1 MFTFFSKLLYNF
13 YGGIMDFLKNI
24 KNKTLIIVEDN
35 LKNKILEMI
44 DKQNKLINLKILTIT
59 EFYKRYFFDYNK
71 ETLYYLNKNYNLSVS
86 NSKMYLDNIKYVI
99 NKESDNQN
107 IIKLQKM
114 YQDLKNN
121 NLLIFDNLFKTYL
134 KSFDLIV
141 LNKDSL
147 EPFIIN
153 ILEEFNPTYYDLET
167 KDYGDIPVYEF
178 KTIEEEVAFVF
189 NQISSLLKKGINQKN
204 IKLMNVTS
212 EYQSFLRRF
221 SFLYNIK
228 ISDIE
233 KTSIYATTI
242 TKEVLEKIKNKSSKE
257 EILSYLDKYKDKD
270 IYMQIFNILNQF
282 YFLDDLNSAYSLIVD
297 DFKNTYLKE
306 PKYLEEIQILP
317 VNSYLVNE
325 DDYVF
330 LMGFNLENIP
340 KTYKD
345 IDYLNDSLKKEL
357 GLFTSLE
364 KNKLEH
370 NCVLKHIKNIN
381 NLTITLKLVDP
392 YNTYYPSN
400 LLEELEIIKKNT
412 SNINTTSNLY
422 NKIKLTNNLDLM
434 LKYGTKLDDTTT
446 LFNTYQDISY
456 MTYDNT
462 FKGLKNYSSKNINLS
477 YSSLN
482 NYYHCKFRY
491 YIDNILK
498 LNIYEDTFKIYIG
511 NLFHFVLSKIFEP
524 NFDFDYT
531 YNEFLKDKEF
541 SKKEL
546 FYLTILKEELK
557 DLINI
562 ILNQHSLSGL
572 NKVKLESTINIKFDN
587 DNFKGIIDKIM
598 YKEKDNNTYI
608 SLIDYKTGNPSLD
621 MSNLQYGIDM
631 QLPIYVYL
639 VKKSKMFTNPQIIGF
654 YFQKILHEK
663 LSYDSKKTFDEANL
677 DNLKLMGYSIND
689 PYLVSMF
696 DSSYEN
702 SQMIKGMKITSKG
715 FAHYS
720 KVLSEDAINN
730 LVDIVDLKIQEAFKS
745 IKEGNFNINPK
756 VIKGENIVCS
766 FCSYKDLCFKTG
778 KDLVYLEGNDDLS
791 YLEGGENA

>member
-1 MFTFFSKLLYNF
+1 
-13 YGGIMDFLKNI
+13 MDFLKNI

-35 LKNKILEMI
+35 LKNKILEII

-71 ETLYYLNKNYNLSVS
+71 ETLYYLCKNYNLSVS

-99 NKESDNQN
+99 NKESNNQN
-107 IIKLQKM
+107 IIKLQEM

-141 LNKDSL
+141 LNKDNL

-153 ILEEFNPTYYDLET
+153 ILEEFNPTYYNLET

-221 SFLYNIK
+221 SFFYNIK

-282 YFLDDLNSAYSLIVD
+282 YFLDDLNLAYSLIVD

-317 VNSYLVNE
+317 VNSYLVSE

-330 LMGFNLENIP
+330 LIGFNLENIP

-370 NCVLKHIKNIN
+370 STVLKHIKNIN

-400 LLEELEIIKKNT
+400 LLEELEITKKNT

-572 NKVKLESTINIKFDN
+572 NKVKLESTINIKFNN

-608 SLIDYKTGNPSLD
+608 SLVDYKTGTPKTD
-621 MSNLQYGIDM
+621 MTNLKYGLDM

-639 VKKSKMFTNPQIIGF
+639 VKKSNIFLNPKIIGF
-654 YFQKILHEK
+654 YLEQILPEK
-663 LSYDSKKTFDEANL
+663 FNYDPKKEYLEIKNDK
-677 DNLKLMGYSIND
+677 LKLTGYSIND

-696 DSSYEN
+696 DSTYEN
-702 SQMIKGMKITSKG
+702 SKMIKGMKMTSKG
-715 FAHYS
+715 FSHYT
-720 KVLSEDAINN
+720 KVLSFDAIDN
-730 LVDIVDLKIQEAFKS
+730 LVIVVETKIKEAFLS
-745 IKEGNFNINPK
+745 IKNGDFTIDPK
-756 VIKGENIVCS
+756 VIKGENIGCS
-766 FCSYKDLCFKTG
+766 FCSYSDLCFKTG
-778 KDLVYLEGNDDLS
+778 KDLVYLEEENDLS
-791 YLEGGENA
+791 YLEVDDA

>member
-1 MFTFFSKLLYNF
+1 
-13 YGGIMDFLKNI
+13 MDFLKNI

-35 LKNKILEMI
+35 LKNKILEII

-71 ETLYYLNKNYNLSVS
+71 ETLYYLSKNYNLSVS

-99 NKESDNQN
+99 NKESNNQN
-107 IIKLQKM
+107 IIKLQEM

-141 LNKDSL
+141 LNKDNL

-153 ILEEFNPTYYDLET
+153 ILEEFNPTYYNLET

-282 YFLDDLNSAYSLIVD
+282 YFLGDLNLAYSLIVD

-330 LMGFNLENIP
+330 LIGFNLENIP

-370 NCVLKHIKNIN
+370 STVLKHIKNIN

-400 LLEELEIIKKNT
+400 LLEELEITKKNT

-531 YNEFLKDKEF
+531 YNDFLKDKEF

-572 NKVKLESTINIKFDN
+572 NKVKLESTINIKFNN

-608 SLIDYKTGNPSLD
+608 SLVDYKTGTPKTD
-621 MSNLQYGIDM
+621 MTNLKYGLDM

-639 VKKSKMFTNPQIIGF
+639 VKKSNIFLNPKIIGF
-654 YFQKILHEK
+654 YLEQILPEK
-663 LSYDSKKTFDEANL
+663 FNYDPKKEYLEIKNDK
-677 DNLKLMGYSIND
+677 LKLTGYSIND

-696 DSSYEN
+696 DSTYEN
-702 SQMIKGMKITSKG
+702 SKMIKGMKMTSKG
-715 FAHYS
+715 FSHYT
-720 KVLSEDAINN
+720 KVLSFDAIDN
-730 LVDIVDLKIQEAFKS
+730 LVIVVETKIKEAFLS
-745 IKEGNFNINPK
+745 IKNGDFTIDPK
-756 VIKGENIVCS
+756 VIKGENIGCS
-766 FCSYKDLCFKTG
+766 FCSYSDLCFKTG
-778 KDLVYLEGNDDLS
+778 KDLVYLEEENDLS
-791 YLEGGENA
+791 YLEVDDA

>member
-1 MFTFFSKLLYNF
+1 
-13 YGGIMDFLKNI
+13 MDFLKNI

-35 LKNKILEMI
+35 LKNKILEII

-71 ETLYYLNKNYNLSVS
+71 ETLYYLCKNYNLSVS

-99 NKESDNQN
+99 NKESNNQN
-107 IIKLQKM
+107 IIKLQEM

-141 LNKDSL
+141 LNKDNL

-282 YFLDDLNSAYSLIVD
+282 YFLDDLNLAYSLIVD

-317 VNSYLVNE
+317 VNSYLVSE

-330 LMGFNLENIP
+330 LIGFNLENIP

-370 NCVLKHIKNIN
+370 STVLKHIKNIN

-572 NKVKLESTINIKFDN
+572 NKVKLESTINIKFNN

-608 SLIDYKTGNPSLD
+608 SLVDYKTGTPKTD
-621 MSNLQYGIDM
+621 MTNLKYGLDM

-639 VKKSKMFTNPQIIGF
+639 VKKSNIFLNPKIIGF
-654 YFQKILHEK
+654 YLEQILPEK
-663 LSYDSKKTFDEANL
+663 FNYDPKKEYLEIKNDK
-677 DNLKLMGYSIND
+677 LKLTGYSIND

-696 DSSYEN
+696 DSTYEN
-702 SQMIKGMKITSKG
+702 SKMIKGMKMTSKG
-715 FAHYS
+715 FSHYT
-720 KVLSEDAINN
+720 KVLSFDAIDN
-730 LVDIVDLKIQEAFKS
+730 LVIVVEAKIKEAFLS
-745 IKEGNFNINPK
+745 IKNGDFTIDPK
-756 VIKGENIVCS
+756 VIKGENIGCS
-766 FCSYKDLCFKTG
+766 FCSYSDLCFKTG
-778 KDLVYLEGNDDLS
+778 KDLVYLEEENDLS
-791 YLEGGENA
+791 YLEVDDA

>member
-1 MFTFFSKLLYNF
+1 
-13 YGGIMDFLKNI
+13 
-24 KNKTLIIVEDN
+24 
-35 LKNKILEMI
+35 
-44 DKQNKLINLKILTIT
+44 
-59 EFYKRYFFDYNK
+59 
-71 ETLYYLNKNYNLSVS
+71 
-86 NSKMYLDNIKYVI
+86 
-99 NKESDNQN
+99 
-107 IIKLQKM
+107 
-114 YQDLKNN
+114 
-121 NLLIFDNLFKTYL
+121 
-134 KSFDLIV
+134 
-141 LNKDSL
+141 
-147 EPFIIN
+147 
-153 ILEEFNPTYYDLET
+153 
-167 KDYGDIPVYEF
+167 
-178 KTIEEEVAFVF
+178 
-189 NQISSLLKKGINQKN
+189 
-204 IKLMNVTS
+204 
-212 EYQSFLRRF
+212 
-221 SFLYNIK
+221 
-228 ISDIE
+228 
-233 KTSIYATTI
+233 
-242 TKEVLEKIKNKSSKE
+242 
-257 EILSYLDKYKDKD
+257 
-270 IYMQIFNILNQF
+270 MQIFNILNQF
-282 YFLDDLNSAYSLIVD
+282 YFLDDLNLAYSLIVD

-317 VNSYLVNE
+317 VNSYLVSE

-330 LMGFNLENIP
+330 LIGFNLENIP

-370 NCVLKHIKNIN
+370 STVLKHIKNIN

-400 LLEELEIIKKNT
+400 LLEELEITKKNT

-462 FKGLKNYSSKNINLS
+462 FKGLKKYSSKNINLS

-572 NKVKLESTINIKFDN
+572 NKVKLESTINIKFNN

-608 SLIDYKTGNPSLD
+608 SLVDYKTGTPKTD
-621 MSNLQYGIDM
+621 MTNLKYGLDM

-639 VKKSKMFTNPQIIGF
+639 VK
-654 YFQKILHEK
+654 
-663 LSYDSKKTFDEANL
+663 
-677 DNLKLMGYSIND
+677 
-689 PYLVSMF
+689 
-696 DSSYEN
+696 
-702 SQMIKGMKITSKG
+702 
-715 FAHYS
+715 
-720 KVLSEDAINN
+720 
-730 LVDIVDLKIQEAFKS
+730 
-745 IKEGNFNINPK
+745 
-756 VIKGENIVCS
+756 
-766 FCSYKDLCFKTG
+766 
-778 KDLVYLEGNDDLS
+778 
-791 YLEGGENA
+791 

>member
-1 MFTFFSKLLYNF
+1 
-13 YGGIMDFLKNI
+13 MDFLKNI

-35 LKNKILEMI
+35 LKNKILEII

-71 ETLYYLNKNYNLSVS
+71 ETLYYLSKNYNLSVS

-99 NKESDNQN
+99 NKESNNQN
-107 IIKLQKM
+107 IIKLQEM

-141 LNKDSL
+141 LNKDNL

-153 ILEEFNPTYYDLET
+153 ILEEFNPTYYNLET

-282 YFLDDLNSAYSLIVD
+282 YFLDDLNLAYSLIVD

-330 LMGFNLENIP
+330 LIGFNLENIP

-370 NCVLKHIKNIN
+370 STVLKHIKNIN

-456 MTYDNT
+456 MAYDNT

-491 YIDNILK
+491 YIDSILK

-531 YNEFLKDKEF
+531 YNDFLKDKEF

-572 NKVKLESTINIKFDN
+572 NKVKLESTINIKFNN

-608 SLIDYKTGNPSLD
+608 SLVDYKTGTPKTD
-621 MSNLQYGIDM
+621 MTNLKYGLDM

-639 VKKSKMFTNPQIIGF
+639 VKKSNIFLNPKIIGF
-654 YFQKILHEK
+654 YLEQILPEK
-663 LSYDSKKTFDEANL
+663 FNYDPKKEYLEIKNDK
-677 DNLKLMGYSIND
+677 LKLTGYSIND

-696 DSSYEN
+696 DSTYEN
-702 SQMIKGMKITSKG
+702 SKMIKGMKMTSKG
-715 FAHYS
+715 FSHYT
-720 KVLSEDAINN
+720 KVLSFDAIDN
-730 LVDIVDLKIQEAFKS
+730 LVIVVETKIKEAFLS
-745 IKEGNFNINPK
+745 IKNGDFTIDPK
-756 VIKGENIVCS
+756 VIKGENIGCS
-766 FCSYKDLCFKTG
+766 FCSYSDLCFKTG
-778 KDLVYLEGNDDLS
+778 KDLVYLEEENDLS
-791 YLEGGENA
+791 YLEVDDA

>member
-1 MFTFFSKLLYNF
+1 
-13 YGGIMDFLKNI
+13 MDFLKNI

-35 LKNKILEMI
+35 LKNKILEII

-71 ETLYYLNKNYNLSVS
+71 ETLYYLCKNYNLSVS

-99 NKESDNQN
+99 NKESNNQN
-107 IIKLQKM
+107 IIKLQEM

-141 LNKDSL
+141 LNKDNL

-153 ILEEFNPTYYDLET
+153 ILEEFNPTYYNLET

-282 YFLDDLNSAYSLIVD
+282 YFLDDLNLAYSLIVD

-317 VNSYLVNE
+317 VNSYLVSE

-330 LMGFNLENIP
+330 LIGFNLENIP

-370 NCVLKHIKNIN
+370 STVLKHIKNIN

-531 YNEFLKDKEF
+531 YNDFLKDKEF

-572 NKVKLESTINIKFDN
+572 NKVKLESTINIKFNN

-608 SLIDYKTGNPSLD
+608 SLVDYKTGTPKTD
-621 MSNLQYGIDM
+621 MTNLKYGLDM

-639 VKKSKMFTNPQIIGF
+639 VKKSNIFLNPKIIGF
-654 YFQKILHEK
+654 YLEQILPEK
-663 LSYDSKKTFDEANL
+663 FNYDPKKEYLEIKNDK
-677 DNLKLMGYSIND
+677 LKLTGYSIND

-696 DSSYEN
+696 DSTYEN
-702 SQMIKGMKITSKG
+702 SKMIKGMKMTSKG
-715 FAHYS
+715 FSHYT
-720 KVLSEDAINN
+720 KVLSFDAIDN
-730 LVDIVDLKIQEAFKS
+730 LVIVVETKIKEAFLS
-745 IKEGNFNINPK
+745 IKNGDFTIDPK
-756 VIKGENIVCS
+756 VIKGENIGCS
-766 FCSYKDLCFKTG
+766 FCSYSDLCFKTG
-778 KDLVYLEGNDDLS
+778 KDLVYLEEENDLS
-791 YLEGGENA
+791 YLEVDDA

>member
-1 MFTFFSKLLYNF
+1 
-13 YGGIMDFLKNI
+13 MDFLKNI

-35 LKNKILEMI
+35 LKNKILEII

-71 ETLYYLNKNYNLSVS
+71 ETLYYLCKNYNLSVS

-99 NKESDNQN
+99 NKESNNQN
-107 IIKLQKM
+107 IIKLQEM

-141 LNKDSL
+141 LNKDNL

-153 ILEEFNPTYYDLET
+153 ILEEFNPTYYNLET

-221 SFLYNIK
+221 SFFYNIK

-282 YFLDDLNSAYSLIVD
+282 YFLDDLNLAYSLIVD

-317 VNSYLVNE
+317 VNSYLVSE

-330 LMGFNLENIP
+330 LIGFNLENIP

-370 NCVLKHIKNIN
+370 STVLKHIKNIN

-400 LLEELEIIKKNT
+400 LLEELEITKKNT

-462 FKGLKNYSSKNINLS
+462 FKGLKKYSSKNINLS

-546 FYLTILKEELK
+546 FYLKILKEELK

-572 NKVKLESTINIKFDN
+572 NKVKLESTINIKFNN

-608 SLIDYKTGNPSLD
+608 SLVDYKTGTPKTD
-621 MSNLQYGIDM
+621 MTNLKYGLDM

-639 VKKSKMFTNPQIIGF
+639 VKKSNIFLNPKIIGF
-654 YFQKILHEK
+654 YLEQILPEK
-663 LSYDSKKTFDEANL
+663 FNYDPKKEYLEIKNDK
-677 DNLKLMGYSIND
+677 LKLTGYSIND

-696 DSSYEN
+696 DSTYEN
-702 SQMIKGMKITSKG
+702 SKMIKGMKMTSKG
-715 FAHYS
+715 FSHYT
-720 KVLSEDAINN
+720 KVLSFDAIDN
-730 LVDIVDLKIQEAFKS
+730 LVIVVETKIKEAFLS
-745 IKEGNFNINPK
+745 IKNGDFTIDPK
-756 VIKGENIVCS
+756 VIKGENIGCS
-766 FCSYKDLCFKTG
+766 FCSYSDLCFKTG
-778 KDLVYLEGNDDLS
+778 KDLVYLEEENDLS
-791 YLEGGENA
+791 YLEVDDA

>member
-1 MFTFFSKLLYNF
+1 
-13 YGGIMDFLKNI
+13 MDFLKNI

-35 LKNKILEMI
+35 LKNKILEII

-71 ETLYYLNKNYNLSVS
+71 ETLYYLCKNYNLSVS

-99 NKESDNQN
+99 NKESNNQN
-107 IIKLQKM
+107 IIKLQEM

-141 LNKDSL
+141 LNKDNL

-153 ILEEFNPTYYDLET
+153 ILEEFNPTYYNLET

-221 SFLYNIK
+221 SFFYNIK

-282 YFLDDLNSAYSLIVD
+282 YFLDDLNLAYSLIVD

-317 VNSYLVNE
+317 VNSYLVSE

-330 LMGFNLENIP
+330 LIGFNLENIP

-370 NCVLKHIKNIN
+370 STVLKHIKNIN

-400 LLEELEIIKKNT
+400 LLEELEITKKNT

-462 FKGLKNYSSKNINLS
+462 FKGLKKYSSKNINLS

-572 NKVKLESTINIKFDN
+572 NKVKLESTINIKFNN

-608 SLIDYKTGNPSLD
+608 SLVDYKTGTPKTD
-621 MSNLQYGIDM
+621 MTNLKYGLDM

-639 VKKSKMFTNPQIIGF
+639 VKKSNIFLNPKIIGF
-654 YFQKILHEK
+654 YLEQILPEK
-663 LSYDSKKTFDEANL
+663 FNYDPKKEYLEIKNDK
-677 DNLKLMGYSIND
+677 LKLTGYSIND

-696 DSSYEN
+696 DSTYEN
-702 SQMIKGMKITSKG
+702 SKMIKGMKMTSKG
-715 FAHYS
+715 FSHYT
-720 KVLSEDAINN
+720 KVLSFDAIDN
-730 LVDIVDLKIQEAFKS
+730 LVIVVETKIKEAFLS
-745 IKEGNFNINPK
+745 IKNGDFTIDPK
-756 VIKGENIVCS
+756 VIKGENIGCS
-766 FCSYKDLCFKTG
+766 FCSYSDLCFKTG
-778 KDLVYLEGNDDLS
+778 KDLVYLEEENDLS
-791 YLEGGENA
+791 YLEVDDA

>member
-1 MFTFFSKLLYNF
+1 
-13 YGGIMDFLKNI
+13 MDFLKNI

-608 SLIDYKTGNPSLD
+608 SLVDYKTGTPKTD
-621 MSNLQYGIDM
+621 MTNLKYGLDM

-639 VKKSKMFTNPQIIGF
+639 VKKSNIFLNPKIIGF
-654 YFQKILHEK
+654 YLEQILPEK
-663 LSYDSKKTFDEANL
+663 FNYDPKKEYLEIKNDK
-677 DNLKLMGYSIND
+677 LKLTGYSIND

-696 DSSYEN
+696 DSTYEN
-702 SQMIKGMKITSKG
+702 SKMIKGMKMTSKG
-715 FAHYS
+715 FSHYT
-720 KVLSEDAINN
+720 KVLSFDAIDN
-730 LVDIVDLKIQEAFKS
+730 LVIVVETKIKEAFLS
-745 IKEGNFNINPK
+745 IKNGDFTIDPK
-756 VIKGENIVCS
+756 VIKGENIGCS
-766 FCSYKDLCFKTG
+766 FCSYSDLCFKTG
-778 KDLVYLEGNDDLS
+778 KDLVYLEEENDLS
-791 YLEGGENA
+791 YLEVDDA

>member
-1 MFTFFSKLLYNF
+1 
-13 YGGIMDFLKNI
+13 MDFLKNI

-531 YNEFLKDKEF
+531 YKEFLKDKEF

-608 SLIDYKTGNPSLD
+608 SLVDYKTGTPKTD
-621 MSNLQYGIDM
+621 MTNLKYGLDM

-639 VKKSKMFTNPQIIGF
+639 VKKSNIFLNPKIIGF
-654 YFQKILHEK
+654 YLEQILPEK
-663 LSYDSKKTFDEANL
+663 FNYDPKKEYLEIKNDK
-677 DNLKLMGYSIND
+677 LKLTGYSIND

-696 DSSYEN
+696 DSTYEN
-702 SQMIKGMKITSKG
+702 SKMIKGMKMTSKG
-715 FAHYS
+715 FSHYT
-720 KVLSEDAINN
+720 KVLSFDAIDN
-730 LVDIVDLKIQEAFKS
+730 LVIVVETKIKEAFLS
-745 IKEGNFNINPK
+745 IKNGDFTIDPK
-756 VIKGENIVCS
+756 VIKGENIGCS
-766 FCSYKDLCFKTG
+766 FCSYSDLCFKTG
-778 KDLVYLEGNDDLS
+778 KDLVYLEEENDLS
-791 YLEGGENA
+791 YLEVDDA

>member
-1 MFTFFSKLLYNF
+1 
-13 YGGIMDFLKNI
+13 MDFLKNI

-35 LKNKILEMI
+35 LKNKILEII

-71 ETLYYLNKNYNLSVS
+71 ETLYYLCKNYNLSVS

-99 NKESDNQN
+99 NKESNNQN
-107 IIKLQKM
+107 IIKLQEM

-141 LNKDSL
+141 LNKDNL

-153 ILEEFNPTYYDLET
+153 ILEEFNPTYYNLET

-221 SFLYNIK
+221 SFFYNIK

-282 YFLDDLNSAYSLIVD
+282 YFLDDLNLAYSLIVD

-317 VNSYLVNE
+317 VNSYLVSE

-330 LMGFNLENIP
+330 LIGFNLENIP

-370 NCVLKHIKNIN
+370 STVLKHIKNIN

-400 LLEELEIIKKNT
+400 LLEELEITKKNT

-462 FKGLKNYSSKNINLS
+462 FKGLKKYSSKNINLS

-557 DLINI
+557 DIINI
-562 ILNQHSLSGL
+562 ILNKHSLSGL
-572 NKVKLESTINIKFDN
+572 NKVKLESTINIKFNN

-608 SLIDYKTGNPSLD
+608 SLVDYKTGTPKTD
-621 MSNLQYGIDM
+621 MTNLKYGLDM

-639 VKKSKMFTNPQIIGF
+639 VKKSNIFLNPKIIGF
-654 YFQKILHEK
+654 YLEQILPEK
-663 LSYDSKKTFDEANL
+663 FNYDPKKEYLEIKNDK
-677 DNLKLMGYSIND
+677 LKLTGYSIND

-696 DSSYEN
+696 DSTYEN
-702 SQMIKGMKITSKG
+702 SKMIKGMKMTSKG
-715 FAHYS
+715 FSHYT
-720 KVLSEDAINN
+720 KVLSFDAIDN
-730 LVDIVDLKIQEAFKS
+730 LVIVVETKIKEAFLS
-745 IKEGNFNINPK
+745 IKNGDFTIDPK
-756 VIKGENIVCS
+756 VIKGENIGCS
-766 FCSYKDLCFKTG
+766 FCSYSDLCFKTG
-778 KDLVYLEGNDDLS
+778 KDLVYLEEENDLS
-791 YLEGGENA
+791 YLEVDDA